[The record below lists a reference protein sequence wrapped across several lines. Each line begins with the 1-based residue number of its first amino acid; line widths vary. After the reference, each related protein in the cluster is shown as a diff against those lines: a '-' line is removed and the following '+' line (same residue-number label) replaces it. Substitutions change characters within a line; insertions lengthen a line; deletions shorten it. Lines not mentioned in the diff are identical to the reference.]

1 MLNNIVLTHSFWL
14 ERNVKASIC
23 TQMSNQSSFP
33 WILKKNNILKFN
45 SCTFIQISGTRI
57 FVYIFQKNM
66 LKGIYLPSKSTV
78 PESSSSIS
86 AIIPSNSWSVNF
98 GSKTTKYI
106 LFYARLIFNFMYKP
120 IAIHKPNS
128 CKISFKADIGM

>member
-98 GSKTTKYI
+98 GSKTKYI

>member
-1 MLNNIVLTHSFWL
+1 MNS
-14 ERNVKASIC
+14 E
-23 TQMSNQSSFP
+23 
-33 WILKKNNILKFN
+33 KKNNILKFN
-45 SCTFIQISGTRI
+45 SCTFILSGTRI
-57 FVYIFQKNM
+57 FDYIFQKNM

-98 GSKTTKYI
+98 GSKTKYI
-106 LFYARLIFNFMYKP
+106 LFYARLIFNFRYKP
-120 IAIHKPNS
+120 IHKPNS